1 MEILIKRKYKGDTY
15 TIGDLFVN
23 GRFICNTIEDKVRIL
38 NEYEDKV
45 YGETAIPEGI
55 YHVKLTYSP
64 KFKKVLPEILNV
76 QFFKGIRIHAG
87 NSEKDSEGCIIV
99 GENKV
104 KGKVVN
110 SRKTL
115 EKLMNILKNA
125 QDPII
130 LKIF

>member
-64 KFKKVLPEILNV
+64 KFKRVLPEILNV